1 MGTQDKRKRKSPNHV
16 ISHTHS
22 TERRMCASQI
32 VITGLRRAK
41 KNMEASLITNKS
53 KTSAVNSATSQAVAT
68 VDIYTDGSCID
79 NPGAGGCSAILIYKG
94 VAKEIIGGYRKTTN
108 NRMEIMAAIIALQAL
123 KRPCNVNLHSD
134 SQYLVN
140 TMTKGWRRN
149 INNDLW
155 EKLDSLCSSHKVNF
169 IWVKGHTGNKHN
181 ERCDQLAL
189 SAARNATMV
198 DDAYESA
205 QK

>member
-1 MGTQDKRKRKSPNHV
+1 M
-16 ISHTHS
+16 
-22 TERRMCASQI
+22 A
-32 VITGLRRAK
+32 
-41 KNMEASLITNKS
+41 TNKTKS
-53 KTSAVNSATSQAVAT
+53 TVANPVANVTATN

-79 NPGAGGCSAILIYKG
+79 NPGPGGCSAILICKG
-94 VAKEIIGGYRKTTN
+94 VEKEITGGYRKTTN

-123 KRPCNVNLHSD
+123 KLPCNVNLHSD

-155 EKLDSLCSSHKVNF
+155 DKLDSLCSSHKVNF
-169 IWVKGHTGNKHN
+169 IWVKGHTGNRYN

-198 DDAYESA
+198 DNAYESV